1 MKEKENIKHPD
12 TDETRKENDPEK
24 VGPKP
29 KDSKAVW
36 AWIAGILTLM
46 AWIALMIEGYT
57 SLIIGAASIVC
68 GFIGL
73 KSRKKALKNLST
85 AAIVASAVLLVLVSA
100 FLIVIYIGLRS
111 M

>member
-1 MKEKENIKHPD
+1 MKDKENIKHSPSD
-12 TDETRKENDPEK
+12 QIRKETEAEK
-24 VGPKP
+24 VGAKP
-29 KDSKAVW
+29 KDHKAVW
-36 AWIAGILTLM
+36 AWIAGILAAL

-57 SLIIGAASIVC
+57 ALVIGAASIIC

-73 KSRKKALKNLST
+73 RARSKALKNLST